1 MELNWKADT
10 RPLRQL
16 IDDIRTT
23 NPAAMPQIASFWLP
37 CALVE
42 RDLAAAKEALNLI
55 ASDESPWGLDAVRFT
70 RPFVEGVIARMTND
84 EQHVSIGF

>member
-1 MELNWKADT
+1 MNWKADT

-16 IDDIRTT
+16 IDEIRAT
-23 NPAAMPQIASFWLP
+23 NPAAMPQIAHFWLT
-37 CALVE
+37 CALAE

-55 ASDESPWGLDAVRFT
+55 ASDEPLGLDAVHFT

-84 EQHVSIGF
+84 EQQRAIGF